1 MRKLRLPLPLFV
13 LFAALALLL
22 PAPAWARESIDF
34 SEVVIYYYDSA
45 WYTGGPT
52 YPNMRL
58 QYDDEW
64 LVEGTDYY
72 CTYIQ
77 DGTEDIEVQAP
88 VEIGSY
94 DIYFHPMGR
103 FTGDDKWASFAVR
116 DPYDIANSYSYTIV
130 GNHDYDGQPYTPV
143 PGSITV
149 HDVVLYPNQ
158 QFVLDHYEMRQ
169 IDEDTGVS
177 EWVPVDQPVE
187 EGYYRG
193 IIRGIDPYNGTNEF
207 SFRIVNPYDIT
218 ACNAST
224 VTVFYTGSPLKPK
237 VSIYDKKYRRLVEGK
252 DFRIVGYRAFNDHDG
267 QNLLSQIETPGSYD
281 VLFEGIGSYYGE
293 SSVYVSVKDG
303 YDIANASVFIPD
315 AWYQN
320 GFAYPDASINMGDL
334 VLERGTEYSL
344 SYTSEDGRTVETPDA
359 PGQWTATFVGT
370 NPYYNSIS
378 CSFKVLDAYD
388 LANGY
393 AYQRVNYLSSATNE
407 PIYSVSFNKDYVP
420 QANLTATYA
429 TKDGS
434 PVSPSQ
440 FVNGQTYVATITGS
454 APYHGQVT
462 MTFVAHDQTDLYGV
476 SVSLSQR
483 RFTETGSAIHPNLT
497 VAFDG
502 GSLVEGRDYTVTYQ
516 KWDVSNYTWLETP
529 VEPIEPGSYRVVVT
543 GVPGSGYTGT
553 NDIRPSFSI
562 AGKKLI
568 TQQSIV
574 RPTETTAQY
583 TGNAIDPEIKVLM
596 DGTTLVRGRDYTV
609 EFYSSSAVSYVSSM
623 VEPGYYELYVTGL
636 APYTGSRVYAGSLT
650 IYRGKID
657 LSTDA
662 SVYLDP
668 NEYAYTGNPVLP
680 QVKAYLNGNE
690 LSEGTDY
697 TVSYESNPAP
707 STRGRHELNV
717 TGIGKFTGVV
727 TLSYTI
733 QTSKD
738 LSLAIVSGVTSGQDF
753 EATGD
758 VIKPSVS
765 VQDGAGATLRENID
779 YTVSYECSYA
789 DGTPYVDSGLYQI
802 TITGMGSYS
811 GSKRLNY
818 HIVES
823 RTDISSATV
832 ELSET
837 SYAFDG
843 SPKTPGVT
851 VTLDGEVLPASAY
864 EVSYDNNTNV
874 GTATV
879 TVTGT
884 GEYKGTASATFQI
897 TEYVPQ
903 NYDELLDKLRSELT
917 AAKAGAESAL
927 SAQQQAAD
935 RLAAAEEAFAEAGE
949 EYEAAK
955 ADVDAKQQALT
966 TATSERD
973 TKQQELD
980 AANAAV
986 EANAADIAAA
996 QGAVDAAVATEGE
1009 KQQAVGAANTAVSS
1023 AQSNVNAKQQA
1034 VDAEQARLDVL
1045 DERGS
1050 VGFFESKGSTL
1061 EASYLTDTTTVE
1073 DTTKTTFASHTNI
1086 GSPTD
1091 ATALQNMLDAL
1102 DWIDYCNAIRA
1113 NEGLPALKVT
1123 DGMMASA
1130 QRNANFSTYY
1140 YNHAQVGGRMGIAER
1155 RWWSAGENLYLT
1167 NIGVEEAYEGWYD
1180 DEKAVWEKLLAEH
1193 PEAAQYW
1200 LKSSS
1205 VSSKYKVTVGHYFNI
1220 VNPSYTITGIGL
1232 NSGWQGAAIQ
1242 QFAQDNGNCGT
1253 IYSVAEYRERLKAYF
1268 STDALDAAKA
1278 ELADAQSALASAQ
1291 QAATQAQADYAAA
1304 QQATQDARDALA
1316 AEKAKTAGLK
1326 SAASSAQTALN
1337 TANTKVTAAQQAYD
1351 QAKAALDALDSD
1363 GSLSRLASELDQARA
1378 AKQAADQ
1385 VLTEAQAPV
1394 NAAQAR
1400 LDDAGNL
1407 ADATVSGVVDKVYNG
1422 SALTQNLTVSKRF
1435 DGKDYQL
1442 SEDDHY
1448 TLTYASNTNAG
1459 TAKISVKGV
1468 DKQGAGRTWGSTQ
1481 VAFTIDKINLSDA
1494 VVTAQDMVYNGQR
1507 CMPGATVTLAGKKLP
1522 SSAYAVSYADNV
1534 NAGVANVIITGRG
1547 NYKGATSGHFNVLP
1561 ADLSTATVTPE
1572 YSSTTYTGEEL
1583 EPAVTVTL
1591 SGATIPASEYTVSYT
1606 NNREIGTA
1614 TVKVTGTHNYT
1625 GEAQGTFAIE
1635 EKVDPRI
1642 DISGGSVDRIPDQ
1655 YYCERELKPQL
1666 TVRVNGRTLIAGTDY
1681 TAAYTDST
1689 NAGTAHVTVTGMGNY
1704 KGSLSASF
1712 VIHYFTDVVEL
1723 PVEQGGTPHWQ
1734 HINWMAESGVS
1745 TGFRQGDYTHQFGG
1759 GKTIIRQDM
1768 AAFLY
1773 RMAGGDAMGYEPT
1786 DADKARFTDVNE
1798 STPHHKAIW
1807 WMGAMGVSKGY
1818 RQPDGTYTYG
1828 GELPVLRQDMA
1839 AFLRNLTKVM
1849 GGDASLR
1856 SGAANPFRDVNS
1868 STPHHEAIVWMANA
1882 GVTTGFGE
1890 GDGTRTYRGDQ
1901 MILRQDMAAFL
1912 HRLYDYIQRTK

>member
-13 LFAALALLL
+13 LLAALALLL
-22 PAPAWARESIDF
+22 PVPAWARESIDF
-34 SEVVIYYYDSA
+34 SEVNIIYYDSA
-45 WYTGGPT
+45 WYTGEPA
-52 YPNMRL
+52 YPDIRL
-58 QYDDEW
+58 EYGDET
-64 LVEGTDYY
+64 LTEGEDYY
-72 CTYIQ
+72 CTYAK
-77 DGTEDIEVQAP
+77 DYYGDELVDYP
-88 VEIGSY
+88 VEIGDY
-94 DIYFHPMGR
+94 TVRYYPMGR
-103 FTGDDKWASFAVR
+103 FTGEAKYAYFSVY
-116 DPYDIANSYSYTIV
+116 DPYDISNCWSYRTV
-130 GNHDYDGQPYTPV
+130 DDHDYDGQPYTPV
-143 PGSITV
+143 PEYITV
-149 HDVVLYPNQ
+149 HEVDLYPNQ
-158 QFVLDHYEMRQ
+158 QFEIDHYEKRY
-169 IDEDTGVS
+169 IDEETGYW
-177 EWVPVDQPVE
+177 EWETVDQPVE
-187 EGYYRG
+187 EGRYRG
-193 IIRGIDPYNGTNEF
+193 IIRGINGYTGEKDFDFNIVDPHDL
-207 SFRIVNPYDIT
+207 SFGH
-218 ACNAST
+218 
-224 VTVFYTGSPLKPK
+224 FYTSDAYYRGSPLKPK
-237 VSIYDKKYRRLVEGK
+237 VTAYDRHYNSLTEGV
-252 DFRIVGYRAFNDHDG
+252 DYEIVGYRPFDEG
-267 QNLLSQIETPGSYD
+267 SMLSQIEAPGSYD
-281 VLFEGIGSYYGE
+281 VLVRGIGSYFGE
-293 SSVYVSVKDG
+293 NSAYLNVYEG
-303 YDIANASVFIPD
+303 YDLSGADVFIPS

-320 GFAYPDASINMGDL
+320 GPVYPQVSIDMDD
-334 VLERGTEYSL
+334 VILERGTEYTL
-344 SYTSEDGRTVETPDA
+344 SYTSEDGRTVQTPDA
-359 PGQWTATFVGT
+359 PGTWTATFEGV
-370 NPYYNSIS
+370 NPYYNSATYT
-378 CSFKVLDAYD
+378 FEVLDAYD
-388 LANGY
+388 LDNGY
-393 AYQRVNYLSSATNE
+393 AYQRESYLSSATNE
-407 PIYSVSFNKDYVP
+407 PICNVTINSSPVP
-420 QANLTATYA
+420 QANMTAVYA
-429 TKDGS
+429 TEDGT
-434 PVSPSQ
+434 PVTPSQ
-440 FVNGQTYVATITGS
+440 FVNGQTYVATITGK
-454 APYHGQVT
+454 APYHGQTT
-462 MTFVAHDQTDLYGV
+462 MTFVAYDQTDLHGA
-476 SVSLSQR
+476 SVSLSER
-483 RFTETGSAIHPNLT
+483 RFTETGSAINPGVT
-497 VAFDG
+497 VAFDQG
-502 GSLVEGRDYTVTYQ
+502 PLVEGRDYTVSYQ
-516 KWDVSNYTWLETP
+516 KWDTSNYVWLDES
-529 VEPIEPGSYRVVVT
+529 VQPIEPGSYRVVIT
-543 GVPGSGYTGT
+543 AVPGSGYTGT
-553 NDIRPSFSI
+553 SNNRPGFFI
-562 AGKKLI
+562 TGKKQI
-568 TQQSIV
+568 TSNSIV
-574 RPTETTAQY
+574 RPTEQMVRY
-583 TGNAIDPEIKVLM
+583 TGSAIDPEVSVVL
-596 DGTTLVRGRDYTV
+596 DGTTLVRGRDYKLEIFT
-609 EFYSSSAVSYVSSM
+609 FSDYSYVSSII
-623 VEPGYYELYVTGL
+623 EPGQYELYVTGL
-636 APYTGSRVYAGSLT
+636 APYTGTRVYAGT
-650 IYRGKID
+650 IVVNQDKID
-657 LSTDA
+657 LPEKA
-662 SVYLDP
+662 NVYLDSDR
-668 NEYAYTGNPVLP
+668 YAYTGSPVHPL
-680 QVKAYLNGNE
+680 VEANCYGIE
-690 LSEGTDY
+690 LIEGTDY
-697 TVSYESNPAP
+697 TVSYESDPAP
-707 STRGRHELNV
+707 SARGKYELRV
-717 TGIGKFTGVV
+717 TGIGKFKGTKVL
-727 TLSYTI
+727 TYTI
-733 QTSKD
+733 QTSRD
-738 LSLAIVSGVTSGQDF
+738 LSLATVVGVTGGQQFD
-753 EATGD
+753 ATGD
-758 VIKPSVS
+758 VIKPGVS
-765 VQDGAGATLRENID
+765 VQDATGATLRENID
-779 YTVSYECSYA
+779 YVVNYECQYT
-789 DGTPYVDSGLYQI
+789 DGTPFVD
-802 TITGMGSYS
+802 TGSYMIELTGIGNYS
-811 GSKRLNY
+811 GSKQLY
-818 HIVES
+818 YYIVES

-832 ELSET
+832 ELSQT

-851 VTLDGEVLPASAY
+851 VALDGEVLPASAY

-1522 SSAYAVSYADNV
+1522 SSAYAVSYTDNV

-1591 SGATIPASEYTVSYT
+1591 NGATIPDSEYTVSYT

-1635 EKVDPRI
+1635 EKVDLRI